1 MIQRPPRS
9 TRTDP
14 LFPYTTPFR
23 SSPPSLSP
31 CRPPAR
37 PGQHEEEV
45 GVMLSKRTSPSSRGL
60 SPGPGV
66 ATTSPPTLLVT
77 LGLQPKLHG
86 RATGHLPWM
95 LGPSP
100 SLPLEQ
106 RAGVVLSGCHRPLP
120 HPSTTTPPNPT

>member
-1 MIQRPPRS
+1 MLRRPPRS
-9 TRTDP
+9 TRTDT
-14 LFPYTTPFR
+14 LFPYTTLFR
-23 SSPPSLSP
+23 SLSP

-77 LGLQPKLHG
+77 LGLEPKVQG
-86 RATGHLPWM
+86 RATGRLPWM
-95 LGPSP
+95 LGSSP
-100 SLPLEQ
+100 SMTIGEKIG
-106 RAGVVLSGCHRPLP
+106 RAHV
-120 HPSTTTPPNPT
+120 